1 MVLSIIFQFLV
12 FLFHFVVNAY
22 FIWINH
28 QLSVIQDVH
37 GQHFFGIR
45 KKLESLTTL
54 FMNLDG
60 TLKTNSEQLG
70 NQIDLLG
77 NQIDD
82 QHKRQMTSYDQINQA
97 LTHGF
102 TRVAQLRGRMLEEL
116 EMLKQLFRESLEN
129 DIRKLYREIEAN
141 EQKVFEQTSALINS
155 LTETISSTSENTT
168 NAIKQTNEH
177 LEKNSQVLEKNSQ
190 AAERRLDES
199 VKELKANL
207 NDLITRAEATF
218 IRLFEDEKNLLLD
231 NKNHFENIHK
241 ELVTRA
247 EATLTRLFEDE
258 KNLLLDN
265 KNNFENIHKDTRS
278 SIEAL
283 VKAQAQEAKKAIES
297 QGGATRYEV
306 RMTYNRIDAL
316 MSIHKLIEP
325 KLPLPVM
332 SDWAVSSDYGL
343 LLISR
348 LFNNAGDVID
358 IGSGITTLLAA
369 YVLKMRGK
377 GKVYSLEHDPH
388 YYDQT
393 LRWLNEH
400 ELHDYV
406 NLFLC
411 PLKNHKINEETW
423 LWYDISKARLPKAPR
438 LISVDGPP
446 SNTQLLAR
454 YPAIPLLNKR
464 ITKDTIILLDDAGRQ
479 DEKTIGERWVAE
491 YGLQSEHIKN
501 HKGTL
506 VFWKR

>member
-1 MVLSIIFQFLV
+1 
-12 FLFHFVVNAY
+12 
-22 FIWINH
+22 
-28 QLSVIQDVH
+28 
-37 GQHFFGIR
+37 
-45 KKLESLTTL
+45 
-54 FMNLDG
+54 
-60 TLKTNSEQLG
+60 
-70 NQIDLLG
+70 
-77 NQIDD
+77 
-82 QHKRQMTSYDQINQA
+82 
-97 LTHGF
+97 
-102 TRVAQLRGRMLEEL
+102 
-116 EMLKQLFRESLEN
+116 
-129 DIRKLYREIEAN
+129 
-141 EQKVFEQTSALINS
+141 
-155 LTETISSTSENTT
+155 
-168 NAIKQTNEH
+168 
-177 LEKNSQVLEKNSQ
+177 
-190 AAERRLDES
+190 
-199 VKELKANL
+199 
-207 NDLITRAEATF
+207 
-218 IRLFEDEKNLLLD
+218 
-231 NKNHFENIHK
+231 
-241 ELVTRA
+241 
-247 EATLTRLFEDE
+247 
-258 KNLLLDN
+258 LDN

-464 ITKDTIILLDDAGRQ
+464 
-479 DEKTIGERWVAE
+479 
-491 YGLQSEHIKN
+491 
-501 HKGTL
+501 
-506 VFWKR
+506 